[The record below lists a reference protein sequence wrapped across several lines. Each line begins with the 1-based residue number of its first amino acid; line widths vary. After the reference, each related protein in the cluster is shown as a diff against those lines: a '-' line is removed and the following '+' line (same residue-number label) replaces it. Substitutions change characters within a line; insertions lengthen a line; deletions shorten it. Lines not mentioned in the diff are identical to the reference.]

1 MSDITELFM
10 RDPLKLTDTDISGI
24 IQYYRDNRKLFNA
37 PVAAAK
43 PTAAK
48 KVDPRLSGLK
58 IDLEL

>member
-10 RDPLKLTDTDISGI
+10 RDPMKLTDDDISGI

-37 PVAAAK
+37 PVAAK

-48 KVDPRLSGLK
+48 KVDPRLAGLK
-58 IDLEL
+58 IDLDL